1 MEYFIL
7 FKKQTRKT
15 QTMVQLPLPS
25 LILPRCH
32 VAPSPFES
40 LLSLIFLKSQPA
52 ELRPSAP
59 LIIAAAV

>member
-1 MEYFIL
+1 
-7 FKKQTRKT
+7 
-15 QTMVQLPLPS
+15 MVQLPLPS

-59 LIIAAAV
+59 VIIAAAV